1 MEKKQLRTVKKSSQT
16 GRLNRAEVR
25 SAVITVRDSST
36 RRYNSQ
42 GASKATRNPASAAS
56 KSKHSDGGSRA
67 DAGCTK

>member
-36 RRYNSQ
+36 GRYNTRA
-42 GASKATRNPASAAS
+42 ASKGSRNPASDAG
-56 KSKHSDGGSRA
+56 KHKHSDGGSRA
-67 DAGCTK
+67 DVGCTK